1 MQAVIV
7 ARNRLLSSR
16 ITLEDNPKVISVDFI
31 PYKEAISRTNDRTID
46 QLDQSEKV
54 WLFNL
59 KALIQSRIR
68 RQKARNSLNMET
80 FL

>member
-1 MQAVIV
+1 MIV